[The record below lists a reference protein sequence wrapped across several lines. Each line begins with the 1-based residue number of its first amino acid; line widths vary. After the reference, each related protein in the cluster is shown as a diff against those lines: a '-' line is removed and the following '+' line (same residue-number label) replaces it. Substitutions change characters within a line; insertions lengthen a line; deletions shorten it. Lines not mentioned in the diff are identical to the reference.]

1 MKEAL
6 PLKETIQQTVRYLGI
21 TRNYRGYRPLI
32 LAIELSLEDED
43 RMLNIMNC
51 IYKPIGDELH
61 CDYRTVERN
70 IRTVINRVWNENE
83 VQLKRLAGDYLKNK
97 PTVSEFIDII
107 ANHVRKTCR
116 IHI

>member
-1 MKEAL
+1 MT
-6 PLKETIQQTVRYLGI
+6 ETIEQTVRHLGI
-21 TRNYRGYRPLI
+21 TRNYRGYRQLV
-32 LAIELSLEDED
+32 LAVWLALEDED
-43 RMLNIMNC
+43 RMLNVINF
-51 IYKPIGDELH
+51 IYKPVGEQLR

-70 IRTVINRVWNENE
+70 IRTIINRVWNENDK
-83 VQLKRLAGDYLKNK
+83 QLKKLGGDYLQNK